1 MSAEVVQFPR
11 RVPPPSPEPW
21 LTKRQIADHLSVS
34 ASWIER
40 RMRHGLPHHRDPVK
54 RWVVRFRASEVDAW
68 MEGR

>member
-1 MSAEVVQFPR
+1 
-11 RVPPPSPEPW
+11 
-21 LTKRQIADHLSVS
+21 LTNRHSADHPSVS
-34 ASWIER
+34 VSWIER